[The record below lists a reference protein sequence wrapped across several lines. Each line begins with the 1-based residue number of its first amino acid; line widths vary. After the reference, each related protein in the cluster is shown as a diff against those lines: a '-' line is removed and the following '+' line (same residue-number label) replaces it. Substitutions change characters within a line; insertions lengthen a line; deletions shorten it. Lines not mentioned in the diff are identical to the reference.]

1 MDVVLRADL
10 VSTPGDLLIFPDV
23 TIVNIRVSNFIAW
36 IKEVTGE
43 ALI

>member
-1 MDVVLRADL
+1 MAVVQKADL
-10 VSTPGDLLIFPDV
+10 VSTPGDLVILPDV